1 MRLAKVWLTDYR
13 SYEQHEVE
21 LDTGLT
27 AILGPNGAGKTNL
40 LEAIGLLATLKSFRG
55 APTES
60 LIRRG
65 ASSAIVRAE
74 GERDGRDVLIE
85 LELTKGRTRAQV
97 NKQKL
102 QRTSDLLGA
111 LQVTFFA
118 PDDLALVKEG
128 PAVRRQYL
136 DDLMVSLDPRFDSV
150 LSDLDRVL
158 RQRGALLRQARG
170 SLDEATG
177 LTLDV
182 WDAKL
187 GELGQ
192 RVTERREYT
201 LGALMP
207 LVGQAYEQLAGNKTE
222 VTATYIRSWDGDA
235 LAQAVVDSRQQD
247 VRRGVTTLGPHRDD
261 LRLSLNSFAS
271 RVEASQGEQRTLALA
286 LRLAGHRLVAQHIGE
301 APLLLLDDVLS
312 ELDPDRAS
320 ALLDNLP
327 PGQTI
332 ITSASGLPPG
342 TVADQTLTF
351 QSPRSSSA
359 ESRSDG
365 I

>member
-1 MRLAKVWLTDYR
+1 MRLAKVWLTDFR

-27 AILGPNGAGKTNL
+27 AILGPNGVGKTNL
-40 LEAIGLLATLKSFRG
+40 LEAIGLLASLKSFRG

-85 LELTKGRTRAQV
+85 LELTRGRTRAQV

-128 PAVRRQYL
+128 PGVRRQYL
-136 DDLMVSLDPRFDSV
+136 DDLMVSLDPRFDSA

-158 RQRGALLRQARG
+158 RQRGALLRQTRG
-170 SLDEATG
+170 SVDEATG
-177 LTLDV
+177 MTLDV

-207 LVGQAYEQLAGNKTE
+207 LVGQAYEQLAGEPTE
-222 VTATYIRSWDGDA
+222 VIATYIRSWDGDELAEA
-235 LAQAVVDSRQQD
+235 LAESRQQD
-247 VRRGVTTLGPHRDD
+247 VRRGVSTVGPHRDD
-261 LRLSLNSFAS
+261 LRLSLDGFAS
-271 RVEASQGEQRTLALA
+271 RSEASQGEQRTLALA

-312 ELDPDRAS
+312 ELDPDRAR

-342 TVADQTLTF
+342 TVPDHTLTF
-351 QSPRSSSA
+351 ESPRSSSA
-359 ESRSDG
+359 ES
-365 I
+365 